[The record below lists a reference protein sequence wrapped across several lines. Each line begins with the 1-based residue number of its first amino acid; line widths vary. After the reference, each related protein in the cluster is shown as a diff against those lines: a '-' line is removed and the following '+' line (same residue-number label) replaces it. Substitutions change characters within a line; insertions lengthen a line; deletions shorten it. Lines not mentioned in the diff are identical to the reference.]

1 MQSPLKLRRQ
11 YKCES
16 PAEVVYKPMIQ
27 VSINRRKSQK
37 LLIKPKSPLQ
47 SPLIVQPSS
56 PSNDLNISRPSSSHN
71 STSPTRTTFISYRK
85 VTRPQ
90 SCKLNPVITNTL
102 SSSYRK
108 SSKIYIASSDI
119 TSFLRKKKIQMSSN
133 IFITGKNCLLS
144 QSRNI

>member
-1 MQSPLKLRRQ
+1 MQSPLKLRSQ

-37 LLIKPKSPLQ
+37 LLIKPRSPLQ
-47 SPLIVQPSS
+47 SPLILQPSS
-56 PSNDLNISRPSSSHN
+56 PSSDLSISRPLSSHT
-71 STSPTRTTFISYRK
+71 SASPTRSSFSLYKK
-85 VTRPQ
+85 VPRPQ

-102 SSSYRK
+102 SSSYRR

-119 TSFLRKKKIQMSSN
+119 TSFLNKKKIQMSRN
-133 IFITGKNCLLS
+133 IFITGKNCLLR